1 MIARPRTQ
9 ITPKTQ
15 PNRRL
20 TVADHQ
26 TWRTVMKRTYKLLG
40 YLLLGITAYAVL
52 NANNT
57 NLQANSA
64 VTQEQPTYKR
74 NRHTITLVLSQL
86 SDLKVEE
93 GQRINEGD
101 IISDRN
107 SERTKLQAK
116 KQRLEASLSRVKLPL
131 KELKPVPVPKFQTE
145 LAALKQAQFNLDT
158 IVQQV
163 NNFDQKFHFKDPWHV
178 QVFESEKVQELAELK
193 RQELAASIN
202 MEQVIAA
209 LDEAK
214 LNYQKQQY
222 EHSLKVSD
230 YQTSL
235 QKQQEQINSLQTQLD
250 KVDEELEQLT
260 SVYSP
265 YRGKV
270 RRVKILGQNE
280 RSITAEVTLDIRD
293 GK

>member
-1 MIARPRTQ
+1 M
-9 ITPKTQ
+9 
-15 PNRRL
+15 
-20 TVADHQ
+20 
-26 TWRTVMKRTYKLLG
+26 
-40 YLLLGITAYAVL
+40 
-52 NANNT
+52 
-57 NLQANSA
+57 
-64 VTQEQPTYKR
+64 
-74 NRHTITLVLSQL
+74 
-86 SDLKVEE
+86 
-93 GQRINEGD
+93 
-101 IISDRN
+101 
-107 SERTKLQAK
+107 
-116 KQRLEASLSRVKLPL
+116 
-131 KELKPVPVPKFQTE
+131 
-145 LAALKQAQFNLDT
+145 
-158 IVQQV
+158 
-163 NNFDQKFHFKDPWHV
+163 
-178 QVFESEKVQELAELK
+178 QELAELK

-202 MEQVIAA
+202 VERAIAQ

-280 RSITAEVTLDIRD
+280 RSITAEVTLDIRG

>member
-1 MIARPRTQ
+1 
-9 ITPKTQ
+9 
-15 PNRRL
+15 
-20 TVADHQ
+20 
-26 TWRTVMKRTYKLLG
+26 MKRTYKLLG
-40 YLLLGITAYAVL
+40 YLLLGIAAYAFV

-57 NLQANSA
+57 NLQANTS
-64 VTQEQPTYKR
+64 VTEETTQSTP
-74 NRHTITLVLSQL
+74 NRHTITLVLNQL

-93 GQRINEGD
+93 GQRVNVGD
-101 IISDRN
+101 IISDRTT
-107 SERTKLQAK
+107 EKAKLKAK
-116 KQRLEASLSRVKLPL
+116 KQRLVDSLTRVKLPL
-131 KELKPVPVPKFQTE
+131 NALKPVPEPKFQSE
-145 LAALKQAQFNLDT
+145 LVTLKQAQFNLDA
-158 IVQQV
+158 IARQI
-163 NNFDQKFHFKDPWHV
+163 NNFDQKLYHKDPWHV

-202 MEQVIAA
+202 VERAIAT

-230 YQTSL
+230 YQTL
-235 QKQQEQINSLQTQLD
+235 MQKQQEQINSLQTQLD

-280 RSITAEVTLDIRD
+280 RSITAEVTLDIRG

>member
-1 MIARPRTQ
+1 MLLLKMVSLKCVR
-9 ITPKTQ
+9 Q
-15 PNRRL
+15 P
-20 TVADHQ
+20 A
-26 TWRTVMKRTYKLLG
+26 YKLLG
-40 YLLLGITAYAVL
+40 YLLLGIGAYAVL

-64 VTQEQPTYKR
+64 VTQEQTTYKR

-86 SDLKVEE
+86 SDLKVQE
-93 GQRINEGD
+93 GQRINVGD
-101 IISDRN
+101 LISDRTT
-107 SERTKLQAK
+107 ERTKLQAK
-116 KQRLEASLSRVKLPL
+116 KQRLESSLTRASLPL
-131 KELKPVPVPKFQTE
+131 KELKPLPIPKFQTE
-145 LAALKQAQFNLDT
+145 LASLKQAQFNLDA
-158 IVQQV
+158 IARQID
-163 NNFDQKFHFKDPWHV
+163 NFDQKFYHKDPWHV
-178 QVFESEKVQELAELK
+178 QVFESEKVQQLAELK

-202 MEQVIAA
+202 VERAIAA

-230 YQTSL
+230 YQTQMLRQQNQITAL
-235 QKQQEQINSLQTQLD
+235 QAQLD
-250 KVDEELEQLT
+250 KVDGELDKLT

-280 RSITAEVTLDIRD
+280 RSITAEVTLDIRANFP
-293 GK
+293 

>member
-1 MIARPRTQ
+1 
-9 ITPKTQ
+9 
-15 PNRRL
+15 
-20 TVADHQ
+20 
-26 TWRTVMKRTYKLLG
+26 MKRIANSSVYNLLG
-40 YLLLGITAYAVL
+40 YLLLGISAYAFF

-57 NLQANSA
+57 NLQATA
-64 VTQEQPTYKR
+64 PVPEQQTPYKQ
-74 NRHTITLVLSQL
+74 NRHTITLVLNQL

-93 GQRINEGD
+93 GQRINVGD
-101 IISDRN
+101 IISDRT

-116 KQRLEASLSRVKLPL
+116 KQRLETAIAKARLPL
-131 KELKPVPVPKFQTE
+131 NELKPVPVPKFQSE
-145 LAALKQAQFNLDT
+145 LAALKQAQFNLDA
-158 IVQQV
+158 IVQQI

-178 QVFESEKVQELAELK
+178 QVFESEKIQQLAELK
-193 RQELAASIN
+193 RRELEASIN
-202 MEQVIAA
+202 LEKAIAA

-230 YQTSL
+230 YQTL
-235 QKQQEQINSLQTQLD
+235 MQKQQEQINSLQTSLD

-280 RSITAEVTLDIRD
+280 RSITAEVTLDIRG

>member
-1 MIARPRTQ
+1 
-9 ITPKTQ
+9 
-15 PNRRL
+15 
-20 TVADHQ
+20 
-26 TWRTVMKRTYKLLG
+26 MKRTYKLLG
-40 YLLLGITAYAVL
+40 YLLLGIGVYAFL

-57 NLQANSA
+57 DLQANST
-64 VTQEQPTYKR
+64 VTQEQTTYKR
-74 NRHTITLVLSQL
+74 NRHTITLELSQL

-93 GQRINEGD
+93 EQRINVGD
-101 IISDRN
+101 IISDRTT
-107 SERTKLQAK
+107 ERTKLQAK
-116 KQRLEASLSRVKLPL
+116 QQRLSASLSRAKLPL
-131 KELKPVPVPKFQTE
+131 GELKPVPIPKFQSE
-145 LAALKQAQFNLDT
+145 LAALKQAQFNLDQ
-158 IVQQV
+158 IVSQI
-163 NNFDQKFHFKDPWHV
+163 NNFDQKFHHKDPWHV
-178 QVFESEKVQELAELK
+178 QVFESEKVQQLAQLK

-202 MEQVIAA
+202 VERAIAS

-230 YQTSL
+230 YQTL
-235 QKQQEQINSLQTQLD
+235 MQKQQAQILSLQTQLD

-280 RSITAEVTLDIRD
+280 RSINVEVTLDIRD
-293 GK
+293 GS

>member
-1 MIARPRTQ
+1 MK
-9 ITPKTQ
+9 KTA
-15 PNRRL
+15 NL
-20 TVADHQ
+20 SV
-26 TWRTVMKRTYKLLG
+26 YKLLG
-40 YLLLGITAYAVL
+40 YLLLGIGAYAVL

-57 NLQANSA
+57 DLQANSE
-64 VTQEQPTYKR
+64 VTTQEQTPSTP
-74 NRHTITLVLSQL
+74 NRHTITLTLNEL
-86 SDLKVEE
+86 LDLKVEE
-93 GQRINEGD
+93 GQRINVGD
-101 IISDRN
+101 IISDRTT
-107 SERTKLQAK
+107 ERTKLQTK
-116 KQRLEASLSRVKLPL
+116 KQRLEASLTRAKLPL
-131 KELKPVPVPKFQTE
+131 KELKSVPVPKFQSE
-145 LAALKQAQFNLDT
+145 LAALKQAQFQLDS
-158 IVQQV
+158 IVEQI
-163 NNFDQKFHFKDPWHV
+163 NNFDSKFHFKDPWHV
-178 QVFESEKVQELAELK
+178 QVFESEKVQQLAELK

-202 MEQVIAA
+202 VERAIAS

-235 QKQQEQINSLQTQLD
+235 QKQQEQIISLQSQLD

-280 RSITAEVTLDIRD
+280 RSITAEVTLDIR
-293 GK
+293 GEK